1 MGQAESVDE
10 CCKAGRAE
18 SGPLEKQSRMSMNQ
32 DGLRMA
38 SSHINIPDAC
48 STSMEGGD
56 AAKRER
62 QTKPAELTWAML
74 GKDDKSDD
82 DESDSDAASSHDE
95 ILHQQSL
102 RVDTT
107 WTTLHDVPRHA
118 SEPASGDTSGVMRAQ
133 SRTDP
138 NGVVLLMPPPR
149 PSVQSHAEWKQL
161 FGLSMPAAHPD
172 QEDNAEIDS
181 SPSGR
186 RSATHT
192 ATQSELLKGKHAD
205 EQREL
210 RSDLKKLKK
219 TINRLESK
227 LEKHRK
233 IDADAYHHQQRL
245 LLSTNKHVMRTT
257 AEQLIWKKKEFN
269 SKLGELKRVQE
280 IHSHEVGAMYLERE
294 REC

>member
-1 MGQAESVDE
+1 MGQAQSVVE

-18 SGPLEKQSRMSMNQ
+18 PGPLEKQSRMGMNQ
-32 DGLRMA
+32 HGLRMA
-38 SSHINIPDAC
+38 SSHINIRDAC
-48 STSMEGGD
+48 STSMDGRD
-56 AAKRER
+56 AAQRER
-62 QTKPAELTWAML
+62 QTMPADLTSVML
-74 GKDDKSDD
+74 ETGARSDD
-82 DESDSDAASSHDE
+82 DDSDSDAVSSHDE

-102 RVDTT
+102 SVDTT
-107 WTTLHDVPRHA
+107 WTTLHHVPRHPR
-118 SEPASGDTSGVMRAQ
+118 EPASGVMRAY
-133 SRTDP
+133 SRTDS

-161 FGLSMPAAHPD
+161 FGLSMQAAHPD

-205 EQREL
+205 EQRGL

-257 AEQLIWKKKEFN
+257 AEQLVWKKKEFN

-280 IHSHEVGAMYLERE
+280 FHSHEIGAMYLERE